1 MKKCLTLVLLFLSVL
16 CRGANGDQPPV
27 QRHQVRVGWGDML
40 FETMAFYPGL
50 SATGMEKYDFG
61 YTGHVFAEYR
71 YLLNQTIRLGIQSDV
86 EGIFWKEALRDA
98 NRKPTGDVTPVRSY
112 NVSLVP
118 TFQFRILD
126 TEWVDLWT
134 GLGAGVLIA
143 FDNARQVELAP
154 EVNFTLLGVEVGK
167 GPWTGTLELG
177 GMNALRNANQVY
189 LLGSRLL
196 SVSVNYRW

>member
-1 MKKCLTLVLLFLSVL
+1 MKKCLSLVLLCLSVL
-16 CRGANGDQPPV
+16 CQGANGDQPPV

-40 FETMAFYPGL
+40 FETAAFHAGL
-50 SATGMEKYDFG
+50 SAAGGEKYDFR
-61 YTGHVFAEYR
+61 YTGHLFAEYR
-71 YLLNQTIRLGIQSDV
+71 YQISQRIRLGMQTDA
-86 EGIFWKEALRDA
+86 EGIFWKEAPRDVL
-98 NRKPTGDVTPVRSY
+98 RKPAGPVTPVRNY